1 LTDVLGAPLFRL
13 ATLAT
18 RSVSH
23 FRTRLYPPFDQPV
36 KGLGRARTRL
46 EFKAYI
52 TAHKYGVS
60 TYQLALVN
68 EATIS
73 DNCDNLEPNQEIC
86 LGIEGHDCTKVYT
99 VVANE

>member
-1 LTDVLGAPLFRL
+1 MLG
-13 ATLAT
+13 T
-18 RSVSH
+18 
-23 FRTRLYPPFDQPV
+23 
-36 KGLGRARTRL
+36 
-46 EFKAYI
+46 KAYEP
-52 TAHKYGVS
+52 AHKYGVS

-86 LGIEGHDCTKVYT
+86 LGVEGHDCTKVYT